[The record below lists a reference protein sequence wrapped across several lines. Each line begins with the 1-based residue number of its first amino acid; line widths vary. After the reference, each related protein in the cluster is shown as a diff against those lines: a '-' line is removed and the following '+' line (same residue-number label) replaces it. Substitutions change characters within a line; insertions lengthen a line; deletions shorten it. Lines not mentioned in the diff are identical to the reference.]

1 MNVTMRPSRDNI
13 LMQSAD
19 LWSLRS
25 TCSRAQVGVVI
36 ATSDYRPLVSG
47 YNGAP
52 SGMPHCNH
60 DCDCVREESRRR
72 NIIQLNSMEPE
83 LWIDPGHAAS
93 CPSQQPCII
102 SVHAEA
108 NAVAYAARNGV
119 ATDHTQ
125 LFTTLSPCYIC
136 CQLIINAGIW
146 RVVYDKVHRDTRG
159 MEMLAQAG
167 VEVIKYTHET

>member
-1 MNVTMRPSRDNI
+1 MTFIGRPSRDDI
-13 LMQSAD
+13 LMRSAD

-52 SGMPHCNH
+52 AGMPHCNH
-60 DCDCVREESRRR
+60 DCDCRWQSNRQMAIR
-72 NIIQLNSMEPE
+72 NNDIF
-83 LWIDPGHAAS
+83 IDPGHSAS

-108 NAVAYAARNGV
+108 NAIAYAARGGV
-119 ATDHTQ
+119 TIKNAQ
-125 LFTTLSPCYIC
+125 LFTTVSPCYTC

-146 RVVYDKVHRDTRG
+146 RVVYGKTHRDTHG
-159 MEMLAQAG
+159 MDMLAQAE
-167 VEVIKYTHET
+167 VEVIRYIHEA